1 MSRTGCVKLSLGRA
15 SSAEAVVGGGGTIRE
30 PGSQSGENPVIGGQ
44 PAAEKNNVIASLKSF
59 LLAPLEIGRFSFF
72 FSPLE
77 ALLQFVLP
85 LMLLFVLARVLLVIL
100 RRVILKRMKIPE
112 ANKQRTYR
120 YVRLIVRIVVLIVL
134 IFILFSFFGAEI
146 GKFLGRVWS
155 ILTTPFTT
163 AGSSRISVVTILLAI
178 PVVYLASWVSKLT
191 RRFLDATVLQQLTI
205 SDASRF
211 TISSL
216 VRYGV
221 LVLAILIGLSIIGI
235 NLSSL
240 AVVIGALGI
249 GIGFGLQN
257 VVANYVAG
265 LVIFFERPLKEGDRI
280 LVNGLEG
287 DVVRIKLRSTVINTL
302 TNETIVVP
310 NSQLVSNSIH
320 NYSYE
325 DRRIVIVNKVQVSYS
340 TDLDKALKVVLE
352 VAARNPFSPAEPAPG
367 VRVSEF
373 QESGIQ
379 LVLWTWIDE
388 ATNKLAALAWNNLEI
403 WRAFKSEDI
412 VIPFPQV
419 DLHVKEPILHQGSTK
434 K

>member
-1 MSRTGCVKLSLGRA
+1 MIQRRRFINIGLNEHCLHRS
-15 SSAEAVVGGGGTIRE
+15 IDRE
-30 PGSQSGENPVIGGQ
+30 NTLIGGW

-59 LLAPLEIGRFSFF
+59 LLTPLEIGRFSFF
-72 FSPLE
+72 FSPLQ
-77 ALLQFVLP
+77 ALLQFILP
-85 LMLLFVLARVLLVIL
+85 LIVLFVLARVLLVIL
-100 RRVILKRMKIPE
+100 RRVILKRVKIPE
-112 ANKQRTYR
+112 ENKQRIYR
-120 YVRLIVRIVVLIVL
+120 YVRLVLRIMVLIVL
-134 IFILFSFFGAEI
+134 LFIMFSFFGAEI
-146 GKFLGRVWS
+146 GNFLVRVWS
-155 ILTTPFTT
+155 VLTTPFTS
-163 AGSSRISVVTILLAI
+163 AGSSRISVITVLLAI
-178 PVVYLASWVSKLT
+178 PIVYLASWVSKLT

-265 LVIFFERPLKEGDRI
+265 LVIFFERPVKEGDRI

-287 DVVRIKLRSTVINTL
+287 DVIQIKLRSTVINTL

-320 NYSYE
+320 NYSYQ

-340 TDLDKALKVVLE
+340 TDLDQALKVVLE
-352 VAARNPFSPAEPAPG
+352 IAARNPYSLAEPAPG
-367 VRVSEF
+367 ARVASF
-373 QESGIQ
+373 QDSGIE

-388 ATNKLAALAWNNLEI
+388 ATHKLAAVAWNNLEI
-403 WRAFKSEDI
+403 WRAFKAEGI
-412 VIPFPQV
+412 VIPFPQL
-419 DLHVKEPILHQGSTK
+419 DLHVKEPILHRASTK

>member
-1 MSRTGCVKLSLGRA
+1 MPRVKLSWEMVFSAGAVLAEDGNTGTGEA
-15 SSAEAVVGGGGTIRE
+15 SSEK
-30 PGSQSGENPVIGGQ
+30 PLIGGE
-44 PAAEKNNVIASLKSF
+44 PTAEENNVIATLKSF

-77 ALLQFVLP
+77 ALLQFILP
-85 LMLLFVLARVLLVIL
+85 LVLLFVLAGVLLVIL
-100 RRVILKRMKIPE
+100 RRVILKRLKIPE
-112 ANKQRTYR
+112 ENKRRIYR
-120 YVRLIVRIVVLIVL
+120 NVRLIVRIVGLIVL
-134 IFILFSFFGAEI
+134 LFILFSFFGAEI
-146 GKFLGRVWS
+146 GKFLERVWTV
-155 ILTTPFTT
+155 LTTPFTT

-178 PVVYLASWVSKLT
+178 PVVFLASWVSKLT
-191 RRFLDATVLQQLTI
+191 RRFLDATVLQKLTI

-265 LVIFFERPLKEGDRI
+265 LVIFFERPVKDGDRI

-287 DVVRIKLRSTVINTL
+287 DVIRIKLRSTVINTL
-302 TNETIVVP
+302 TNETIIVP
-310 NSQLVSNSIH
+310 NSQLVSNSVH
-320 NYSYE
+320 NYSYD
-325 DRRIVIVNKVQVSYS
+325 DRRIVIVNRVQVSYS
-340 TDLDKALKVVLE
+340 TDLDQALKVVLE
-352 VAARNPFSPAEPAPG
+352 VAARNPFSLAEPVPG
-367 VRVSEF
+367 ARVSEF
-373 QESGIQ
+373 QDSGIE
-379 LVLWTWIDE
+379 LVLWTWIGE
-388 ATNKLAALAWNNLEI
+388 PTNKLAAVAWNNLEI

-419 DLHVKEPILHQGSTK
+419 DLHVKEPVLHQASVK

>member
-1 MSRTGCVKLSLGRA
+1 LCRRDRSRNRG
-15 SSAEAVVGGGGTIRE
+15 SAEK
-30 PGSQSGENPVIGGQ
+30 PLIGGQ
-44 PAAEKNNVIASLKSF
+44 SAAEKNNVIASLKSF
-59 LLAPLEIGRFSFF
+59 LLAPLDIGRFSFS

-77 ALLQFVLP
+77 VLLQFILP
-85 LMLLFVLARVLLVIL
+85 VVLLFVLAMVLLVIL

-112 ANKQRTYR
+112 ENKRRIYR
-120 YVRLIVRIVVLIVL
+120 YVRLTLRIAVLIILV
-134 IFILFSFFGAEI
+134 FILFSFFGAEI
-146 GKFLGRVWS
+146 GKFLARVWA

-191 RRFLDATVLQQLTI
+191 RRFLDATVLQKLTI

-221 LVLAILIGLSIIGI
+221 LVLAILIGLSIIGV

-287 DVVRIKLRSTVINTL
+287 DVIRIKLRSTVINTL

-310 NSQLVSNSIH
+310 NSQLVGNSIH

-340 TDLDKALKVVLE
+340 TDLDQALKVVLE
-352 VAARNPFSPAEPAPG
+352 VAARNPFSLAEPAAG
-367 VRVSEF
+367 ARVSEF
-373 QESGIQ
+373 QDSGIE
-379 LVLWTWIDE
+379 LVLWTWIGE
-388 ATNKLAALAWNNLEI
+388 ATNKLAAVAWNNLEI

-419 DLHVKEPILHQGSTK
+419 DLHVKEPILHRASTK

>member
-1 MSRTGCVKLSLGRA
+1 
-15 SSAEAVVGGGGTIRE
+15 
-30 PGSQSGENPVIGGQ
+30 
-44 PAAEKNNVIASLKSF
+44 VIASLKSF

-85 LMLLFVLARVLLVIL
+85 LVLLFVLSRVLLVVL
-100 RRVILKRMKIPE
+100 RRVILKRVKIPE
-112 ANKQRTYR
+112 VNKQKVYR
-120 YVRLIVRIVVLIVL
+120 YSRLVLRIVVLIVL
-134 IFILFSFFGAEI
+134 LFILFSFFGAEI
-146 GKFLGRVWS
+146 GKFLGQVWS
-155 ILTTPFTT
+155 VLTTPFTT
-163 AGSSRISVVTILLAI
+163 AGSSRISVITILLAI

-265 LVIFFERPLKEGDRI
+265 LVIFFERPIKEGDRI

-287 DVVRIKLRSTVINTL
+287 DVVQIKLRSTVINTL
-302 TNETIVVP
+302 TNETIIVP
-310 NSQLVSNSIH
+310 NSQLVGNSIH
-320 NYSYE
+320 NYSYD

-340 TDLDKALKVVLE
+340 TDLDQALKVLFE
-352 VAARNPFSPAEPAPG
+352 VASRNPYSLEEPAPG
-367 VRVSEF
+367 GRVSTF
-373 QESGIQ
+373 QDSGIE
-379 LVLWTWIDE
+379 LILWTWIE
-388 ATNKLAALAWNNLEI
+388 EPTNKLAAAAWNNLEI
-403 WRAFKSEDI
+403 WRAFKEAGI

-419 DLHVKEPILHQGSTK
+419 DLHVKEPILHQASTEK
-434 K
+434 

>member
-1 MSRTGCVKLSLGRA
+1 M
-15 SSAEAVVGGGGTIRE
+15 
-30 PGSQSGENPVIGGQ
+30 
-44 PAAEKNNVIASLKSF
+44 IASLKSF

-72 FSPLE
+72 FTPLE

-85 LMLLFVLARVLLVIL
+85 LVLLFVLARVLLVIL
-100 RRVILKRMKIPE
+100 RRVILKRMKMPE
-112 ANKQRTYR
+112 ENKQKVYR
-120 YVRLIVRIVVLIVL
+120 YVRLILRIVVVIVL
-134 IFILFSFFGAEI
+134 LFVLFSFFGAEI
-146 GKFLGRVWS
+146 GKFLVQVWS

-163 AGSSRISVVTILLAI
+163 AGSSRISVITILLAI
-178 PVVYLASWVSKLT
+178 PIVYLASWVSKLT

-265 LVIFFERPLKEGDRI
+265 LVIFFERPIKEGDRI

-287 DVVRIKLRSTVINTL
+287 DVIQIKLRSTVINTL
-302 TNETIVVP
+302 TNETIIVP
-310 NSQLVSNSIH
+310 NGQLVGNSIH
-320 NYSYE
+320 NYSYD

-340 TDLDKALKVVLE
+340 TDLDQALKVVLE
-352 VAARNPFSPAEPAPG
+352 VAARNPYSLAEPAAG
-367 VRVSEF
+367 ARVSAF
-373 QESGIQ
+373 QDSGIE
-379 LVLWTWIDE
+379 LVLWTWIE
-388 ATNKLAALAWNNLEI
+388 EPTNKLAAVAWNNLEI
-403 WRAFKSEDI
+403 WRAFRSAAI

-419 DLHVKEPILHQGSTK
+419 DLHVKEPILHQAAGEK
-434 K
+434 